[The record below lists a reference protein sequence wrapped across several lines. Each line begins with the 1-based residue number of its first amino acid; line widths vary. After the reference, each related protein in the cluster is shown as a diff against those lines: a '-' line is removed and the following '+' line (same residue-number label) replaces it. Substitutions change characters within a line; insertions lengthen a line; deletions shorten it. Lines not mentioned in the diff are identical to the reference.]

1 MKSYRRVGD
10 LAILHGD
17 IEVHAD
23 EDALVLEVEI
33 CYGQLVRER
42 HAGEMRQQRG
52 ETS

>member
-23 EDALVLEVEI
+23 EDALALEVEV
-33 CYGQLVRER
+33 GDGELVRER
-42 HAGEMRQQRG
+42 HG
-52 ETS
+52 